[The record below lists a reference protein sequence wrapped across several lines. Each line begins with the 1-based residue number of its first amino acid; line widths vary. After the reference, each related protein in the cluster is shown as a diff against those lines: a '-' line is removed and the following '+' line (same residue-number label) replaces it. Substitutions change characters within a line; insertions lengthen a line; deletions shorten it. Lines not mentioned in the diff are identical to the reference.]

1 MTLRKIII
9 FFSLTLLPF
18 ASSAPIVDES
28 YTSSN
33 QSHQDVYD
41 AVFNALFP
49 IFFVFLT
56 NISGSSGKFRI
67 ILLPLLDDLLYN
79 TVTWVI
85 PLTVSFAYD
94 DILAI
99 KIFSL
104 VNMSLHVLCAA
115 IALIRNKKIGGAMDD
130 DGDFTDNFTYNGRL
144 YSLHGIL
151 NGFLIG
157 FPVIVIPIFCI
168 IYITTITFVFD
179 SISILYITLFGFL
192 LILGVIFII
201 I

>member
-1 MTLRKIII
+1 MMNFVSRKII
-9 FFSLTLLPF
+9 FFSLIILLPF

-41 AVFNALFP
+41 AIFNALFP

-56 NISGSSGKFRI
+56 NISGNSGNIRK

-94 DILAI
+94 DSLAI
-99 KIFSL
+99 KKFSL
-104 VNMSLHVLCAA
+104 VNMGLHVLCAA
-115 IALIRNKKIGGAMDD
+115 YALIRHKTIGGVLDS
-130 DGDFTDNFTYNGRL
+130 DG
-144 YSLHGIL
+144 H
-151 NGFLIG
+151 
-157 FPVIVIPIFCI
+157 
-168 IYITTITFVFD
+168 
-179 SISILYITLFGFL
+179 
-192 LILGVIFII
+192 
-201 I
+201 